1 MQERNTKRNAAN
13 QKNENPLDY
22 VKELKNKSILSLVV
36 EDVSAV
42 STQTIDLSD
51 DIAKRT
57 CFTGNGQVQQED
69 MTTGLFF
76 REYLLKQ
83 FSDYRNQSE
92 SEVLQYEM
100 EYLIAGKDS
109 DVANLAGVAERML
122 AIREVANYIYLKGDA
137 EKTALANTIALVTAG
152 WTANPAV
159 VKVVEEGILVAWAF
173 SESLPDR

>member
-1 MQERNTKRNAAN
+1 MAAI

-76 REYLLKQ
+76 REYLLKK
-83 FSDYRNQSE
+83 R
-92 SEVLQYEM
+92 
-100 EYLIAGKDS
+100 I
-109 DVANLAGVAERML
+109 
-122 AIREVANYIYLKGDA
+122 
-137 EKTALANTIALVTAG
+137 
-152 WTANPAV
+152 
-159 VKVVEEGILVAWAF
+159 
-173 SESLPDR
+173 